1 MIGPMPDPTNPGEP
15 EDSQPG
21 APPDSRT
28 TPSAATQ
35 RQAQTSGSPDNQ
47 AVVPMAAA
55 DAQTTPGTE
64 SPPPTAPTPEPA
76 TTRPSTTRAADAW
89 FATGAVLVIL
99 VLLLILI
106 LQNQE
111 TVEVSYLWFSGS
123 LPLGS
128 ALLIAALAGGSVV
141 MIIGIVRLTQL
152 RISTKRAQKAAAAAK
167 QG

>member
-1 MIGPMPDPTNPGEP
+1 MIGPMPDPIIPREP
-15 EDSQPG
+15 QGSQPG
-21 APPDSRT
+21 DLPDSST

-47 AVVPMAAA
+47 AVVPTEAS
-55 DAQTTPGTE
+55 DAPATPGTD
-64 SPPPTAPTPEPA
+64 SPPPAAPSPDPA
-76 TTRPSTTRAADAW
+76 PARSTTRAADAW

-141 MIIGIVRLTQL
+141 MLIGIVRLTQL
-152 RISTKRAQKAAAAAK
+152 RISIKRAQKAAAAAK
-167 QG
+167 QS